1 MNAYKVETILTENGQ
16 LVLENLPFKK
26 GEAVEVIILEHCQSS
41 SNFNNYPL
49 VGKVIQY
56 DRPYEPAT
64 DIEDWEVLK

>member
-26 GEAVEVIILEHCQSS
+26 GEAVEVIILENCQSS
-41 SNFNNYPL
+41 SKFNDYPL
-49 VGKVIQY
+49 EGKVIQY
-56 DRPYEPAT
+56 DRPYESAT

>member
-41 SNFNNYPL
+41 VQIL
-49 VGKVIQY
+49 
-56 DRPYEPAT
+56 T
-64 DIEDWEVLK
+64 